1 MTTNNSNKNKLFP
14 IGAKVAASSR
24 SYKDDLLIG
33 SVIGHYQDLNIVE
46 WERGSIV
53 KLHSNKLVSA
63 QEAQQQKSQF
73 EKEFQ
78 QYQDELNDKVSQAT
92 KLIREAN
99 QLAQQKG
106 FSLSDFDLCD
116 VAEKLIDVISEC
128 GWNTSSWSC

>member
-1 MTTNNSNKNKLFP
+1 MTTNNNNKNKLFP

-24 SYKDDLLIG
+24 SYKNDLLIG

-53 KLHSNKLVSA
+53 KLHSTKLVSA

-73 EKEFQ
+73 EEEFQ
-78 QYQDELNDKVSQAT
+78 KYQDELNDKVSQAT

-99 QLAQQKG
+99 QLARLKG
-106 FSLSDFDLCD
+106 FSLSDYDLNG
-116 VAEKLIDVISEC
+116 VSANLIDVIGEC